1 MQDLIIKLSKGQSNQ
16 KIFKEI
22 IKQIRTNFYLMD
34 KNKMKINFIIE
45 KNYYE
50 EDMSNSLP
58 Q

>member
-1 MQDLIIKLSKGQSNQ
+1 
-16 KIFKEI
+16 
-22 IKQIRTNFYLMD
+22 MD

-50 EDMSNSLP
+50 ENMSNSLP